1 MGVVPP
7 FDEVEHRHARLS
19 LGFETGTVKECSTS
33 TIFADERQL
42 FLPVVARLTGPS
54 VR

>member
-19 LGFETGTVKECSTS
+19 LGFETGTVKELALEGGEKTLAHGVVE
-33 TIFADERQL
+33 TIAY
-42 FLPVVARLTGPS
+42 
-54 VR
+54 

>member
-1 MGVVPP
+1 MV
-7 FDEVEHRHARLS
+7 
-19 LGFETGTVKECSTS
+19 TCSTS

-42 FLPVVARLTGPS
+42 FLPVVAKLTGLS

>member
-1 MGVVPP
+1 LVRGAP
-7 FDEVEHRHARLS
+7 ENAEHGCL
-19 LGFETGTVKECSTS
+19 TS

-42 FLPVVARLTGPS
+42 FLPVVARLTDSS